1 MTGPQD
7 PASLVAVLVELDRVR
22 GLLLAELERRAPRPP
37 EPPDTGGAEQALY
50 DLLADAQRAVLG
62 HPAAARQVRDLL
74 IAQGRRYAETAEGG
88 QLRDALVA
96 SEAVGQLRRVWEAVS
111 LNALDGPTALSGV
124 PDAWVELLVDAATGA
139 SIDESVLARLRPD
152 GVR

>member
-1 MTGPQD
+1 
-7 PASLVAVLVELDRVR
+7 
-22 GLLLAELERRAPRPP
+22 
-37 EPPDTGGAEQALY
+37 
-50 DLLADAQRAVLG
+50 VLG